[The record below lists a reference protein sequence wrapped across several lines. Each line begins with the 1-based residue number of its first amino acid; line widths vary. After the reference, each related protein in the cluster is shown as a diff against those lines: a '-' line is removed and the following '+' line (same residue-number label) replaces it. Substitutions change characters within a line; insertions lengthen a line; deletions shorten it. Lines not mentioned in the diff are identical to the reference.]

1 MFFNNRIW
9 PRVALV
15 FTLVAILGQAAIN
28 YPGIHTF
35 DTDDQLHQ
43 AITGAFNDWHPP
55 LMAYTWR
62 ILILLTG
69 QPSSLFLLQL
79 VCYWGAFGLVSD
91 ALIRNGDKKT
101 GISVLLIGLFP
112 VFLYINGL
120 IIKDSQM
127 GASFLASFALIFWY
141 KIQSRPIPPMIGV
154 AAALLLIYGT
164 LVRSNSVFA
173 LGPLLVYFFSSRYDF
188 RYLKTFFLTVAIA
201 LLSIFL
207 SIAVNSAIPGVKKT
221 QPIRSLQIFD
231 LIGIARYSGDV
242 AELSKMTPLTQT
254 EITRCYTAY
263 WWDSVSPWG
272 TCPAFA
278 AQFMNKN
285 YKAILS
291 ERDVY
296 PLSNRLT
303 PMWTSAIIH
312 HPGAYAQHRLRHFNA
327 ELNFIVPSLER
338 RYGKTFFTAE
348 PIEIRNDYFKKNFS
362 TWPITWYGISF
373 IVLTALRRTSLNA
386 RSYAATLLI
395 CSGLTYG
402 FAYFIIGVASDSRY
416 MYWTIL
422 TSFIGL
428 VLTSDQIYQRWKERD
443 IPTLLAFSATI
454 GCIALGLVARLNDWH
469 AVLE

>member
-1 MFFNNRIW
+1 MFVRNRIW
-9 PRVALV
+9 PRVASV
-15 FTLVAILGQAAIN
+15 FTLVAILGEAVIN
-28 YPGIHTF
+28 YPGNHTF

-43 AITGAFNDWHPP
+43 AMTGSFNDWHPP

-79 VCYWGAFGLVSD
+79 ICYWGAFGLLSD
-91 ALIRNGDKKT
+91 ALIRTGSKKT
-101 GISVLLIGLFP
+101 GVFVFLIGLFP
-112 VFLYINGL
+112 VFMYINGL

-127 GASFLASFALIFWY
+127 GASFLASFALVFWY
-141 KIQSRPIPPMIGV
+141 KMQKRPIPPAICF
-154 AAALLLIYGT
+154 AAALLLTYGT

-173 LGPLLVYFFSSRYDF
+173 LGPLLVYFFSSRYDI
-188 RYLKTFFLTVAIA
+188 RYVKTIFLTVPIA
-201 LLSIFL
+201 LSGILLSIT
-207 SIAVNSAIPGVKKT
+207 VNSAIPGVIKT

-242 AELSKMTPLTQT
+242 GELSEIAPLTQT
-254 EITRCYTAY
+254 EIARCYTAY

-272 TCPAFA
+272 TCPAFSA
-278 AQFMNKN
+278 KFMNKD

-303 PMWTSAIIH
+303 TMWTNAIIR
-312 HPGAYAQHRLRHFNA
+312 HPAAYAQHRIRHFNA

-348 PIEIRNDYFKKNFS
+348 WNEIRNDYFKKNFL
-362 TWPITWYGISF
+362 TWPVTWYGVSL
-373 IVLTALRRTSLNA
+373 IVLTALRRSPLNA
-386 RSYAATLLI
+386 RRHAAALLV

-402 FAYFIIGVASDSRY
+402 FAYFVIGVASDSRY
-416 MYWTIL
+416 MYWTVL
-422 TSFIGL
+422 TSFVGL
-428 VLTSDQIYQRWKERD
+428 VLTSDQIYRRWKERD
-443 IPTLLAFSATI
+443 IPTCLAFSATI
-454 GCIALGLVARLNDWH
+454 ACIALGLVARLNDWH
-469 AVLE
+469 FVLE